1 MKHVFLLLALAAC
14 EGLTSTP
21 KPAVSVLRQSS
32 SGCFA
37 LMTPDAPVA
46 TELHLPDV
54 CADPELPKLYG
65 GDDRVEVV
73 IDYGPDV
80 DFAGATAAPPPNV
93 TVTVDGARAAD
104 TVIEVSDEQRVGGR
118 VYFIATFL
126 TPNQRSADMQI
137 TAGVDAQFETTVST
151 VFQIVIP
158 PVELSL
164 LECPV
169 GNQCLITGAVG
180 SAHIKVSVVGQE
192 PQTVLVHTLLDGV
205 PQPDTL
211 PPVITDVSQ
220 GHTEHTTATLVPPAH
235 PGAQWMITAQ
245 LGAEPPTS
253 VTATIIAPV
262 LNASLSCG
270 DPCVVTHG
278 STIGLTVTAPGAI
291 RPAQA
296 VLDTKLDGVPQVTG
310 QSVALVTGADNLA
323 TGNVAIPVPNTP
335 GTWQIEVS
343 VAGYSAMLPVA
354 TVQ

>member
-1 MKHVFLLLALAAC
+1 MKHLLFLIALSAC

-21 KPAVSVLRQSS
+21 KPAVSVLRQNAA
-32 SGCFA
+32 GCFA
-37 LMTPDAPVA
+37 LVTPETPVA
-46 TELHLPDV
+46 PELGVPDL
-54 CADPELPKLYG
+54 CPDPELPKLYG

-80 DFAGATAAPPPNV
+80 DFAGAADAPTPSV
-93 TVTVDGARAAD
+93 TITVDGARAD
-104 TVIEVSDEQRVGGR
+104 VPVEISKEHRVGGR

-126 TPNQRSADMQI
+126 TPDQRSSDMQI
-137 TAGVDAQFETTVST
+137 TAGVDAQFQTTVST
-151 VFQIVIP
+151 VFQILIP
-158 PVELSL
+158 PVALSL

-211 PPVITDVSQ
+211 PPVITDISQ
-220 GHTEHTTATLVPPAH
+220 GHTEHTTATLVPAAH

-262 LNASLSCG
+262 LNAALSCG
-270 DPCVVTHG
+270 DPCTVAHG
-278 STIGLTVTAPGAI
+278 STIGLTVTAPGPI
-291 RPAQA
+291 RPLEA
-296 VLDTKLDGVPQVTG
+296 VLDTTLDGVPQVVG
-310 QSVALVTGADNLA
+310 QSLALVTGADNLA
-323 TGNVAIPVPNTP
+323 TGAVAIPVPNTP